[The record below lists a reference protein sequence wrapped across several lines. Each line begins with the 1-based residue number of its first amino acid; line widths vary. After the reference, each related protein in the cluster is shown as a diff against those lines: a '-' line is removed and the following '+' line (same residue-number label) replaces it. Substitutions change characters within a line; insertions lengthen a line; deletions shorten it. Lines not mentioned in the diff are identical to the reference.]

1 MNSKINKS
9 KSLHNIKINKRI
21 GKSIYN
27 IILNENEKVETD
39 EQKKDRIRKMRESN
53 PSYLLELELR
63 N

>member
-9 KSLHNIKINKRI
+9 KSLQNIKINKRI

-27 IILNENEKVETD
+27 ITFNDNKKVETD

-53 PSYLLELELR
+53 PSYQLELELI
-63 N
+63 